1 MERLAWELRQLRDRA
16 GITSYRAL
24 AKAANYSPS
33 TLSEAAK
40 GERLPQLG
48 VVLAYAQACGGDRGE
63 WEARWRAASKACETP
78 EEAAPCPYPGLAA
91 FDETEAG
98 WFFGRG
104 DLVKTLSRCVECEPL
119 TFVVG
124 ASGSGKSSLLRAGLL
139 PRLGQ
144 RWRAV
149 LLTPGTRPLSELAA
163 AVSVLGDTGT
173 GAESLRQQLAGDPAA
188 LDLAL
193 STWLAGQH
201 EDTRVLLVIDQFEE
215 VFTLCSDAAERSAF
229 LDAVAETAAGRPGV
243 GVAIGVRADFTARCF
258 AHSGLVAAIRAGV
271 QVPVGPPTRDELREI
286 IAEPAARVGVAVDAG
301 LIEAVLG
308 EAADQPGALP
318 LVAHAMRETWNQR
331 PGAVLR
337 LEDYRATGGMR
348 SAVAQTAE
356 RVYGAADRAQQDVI
370 RAVFLRLTALGEGT
384 EDTRRR
390 LARAELD
397 GLAETQAVDVVLRR
411 LTAARLV
418 VLSHGTVEV
427 AHEAVIQAW
436 PRLQRWLHDDR
447 DALRTHHRLTTAACT
462 WHELGR
468 DAGALYRGVQLA
480 AAREWAESHPKALN
494 NHEAEFLRTSTTATH
509 RSIRR
514 THQLVTALSVLL
526 ILALAATA
534 VAVRKTAAADTQR
547 RLAVSRELAARA
559 DQLSEQRPE
568 AAMILALE
576 AYQHAA
582 TAEARGSL
590 LSAHARFYANQ
601 FTGHAKPVTDAAFAP
616 DGRTLATASFDHSV
630 KLWDT
635 HSHRLLATLTGH
647 TDVVNTVAYSPDG
660 HTLATAGND
669 RSIKLWDAPSHR
681 LLATLTGHTNMAESV
696 AFSPDGRTLA
706 SAGSDRTVRL
716 WDVRTHRELATLTGH
731 TDAVVRLSFSPDGRM
746 LASADNGRTTRLWDV
761 STHKTLAVLAGSAGA
776 VKTVA
781 FSPDGGTLA
790 TAGGDRSVKLWDVS
804 SRRLLTT
811 LTGHT
816 RDVRDV
822 AFSPDGRTLAS
833 ASIDGTVRLWSP
845 QEREALATL
854 TVKEPVY
861 AVAFSPDGRTLA
873 STGKDSTA
881 VLWDVASHRP
891 EATLTGRSGAVTPQA
906 SFADPHAFFTV
917 DYDNLVARWSTTT
930 QRSRPAPID
939 PPKPVTA
946 SVASDDGRILATTGH
961 DDAIRVWN
969 LGTGKPAAVLRGTTG
984 TARQLA
990 ITPDGSTVAV
1000 GSNDGTIR
1008 LWDVATG
1015 DTTAVLRETH
1025 TVTGLALSPDGRA
1038 LASAGTDGRV
1048 RLWTIGPGRTG
1059 TPLPG
1064 PEDANMALAFSPD
1077 GRTLAVGNTG
1087 NSLRLWDIAT
1097 RRTTAT
1103 LTANSG
1109 FVRAIAF
1116 SPDGRVLA
1124 SAGTDGSVRLWSTST
1139 SRLLATLTGPAIEG
1153 IPTLRFSPDGN
1164 ALAAFGPRNAPRVW
1178 STDANYAGTWSSG
1191 ADYAA
1196 RVWSADAG
1204 HTATHVCRLST
1215 DHRWAQLLP
1224 DQPVK
1229 ELCP

>member
-1 MERLAWELRQLRDRA
+1 M
-16 GITSYRAL
+16 GSAL
-24 AKAANYSPS
+24 A
-33 TLSEAAK
+33 
-40 GERLPQLG
+40 
-48 VVLAYAQACGGDRGE
+48 GGGQGL
-63 WEARWRAASKACETP
+63 RATP
-78 EEAAPCPYPGLAA
+78 EAAAPCPYPGLAA

-119 TFVVG
+119 TVVVG

-139 PRLGQ
+139 PKLGQ

-149 LLTPGTRPLSELAA
+149 LLTPGARPLSELAA
-163 AVSVLGDTGT
+163 AVSALGDTGT
-173 GAESLRQQLAGDPAA
+173 GAQGLRQQLAGDPAA
-188 LDLAL
+188 LELAL
-193 STWLAGQH
+193 SAWLAGQY
-201 EDTRVLLVIDQFEE
+201 EDTRVLLAIDQFEE
-215 VFTLCSDAAERSAF
+215 AFTLCSDAAERSAF
-229 LDAVAETAAGRPGV
+229 LDAVAEAARTARPGV
-243 GVAIGVRADFTARCF
+243 RVAIGVRADFTARCF
-258 AHSGLVAAIRAGV
+258 AHSGLLAAFQAGV

-286 IAEPAARVGVAVDAG
+286 IAEPAARVGVAVDAD

-318 LVAHAMRETWNQR
+318 LVAHAMRETWGRR
-331 PGAVLR
+331 PGAALR

-397 GLAETQAVDVVLRR
+397 GLAEPQAVDVVLRR

-427 AHEAVIQAW
+427 AHEAVIRAW

-447 DALRTHHRLTTAACT
+447 DALRTHHRLTTAART
-462 WHELGR
+462 WHELGCA
-468 DAGALYRGVQLA
+468 AGALYRGMQLA
-480 AAREWAESHPKALN
+480 AAREWAEGHPEALN
-494 NHEAEFLRTSTTATH
+494 SQEAEFLSTSTAAAH
-509 RSIRR
+509 RSTRH
-514 THQLVTALSVLL
+514 THQLVTALSILL

-534 VAVRKTAAADTQR
+534 IAVQKTAAADTQR

-559 DQLSEQRPE
+559 DRLSEQRPE
-568 AAMILALE
+568 AAMILALK
-576 AYQHAA
+576 AYRHAA

-601 FTGHAKPVTDAAFAP
+601 FTGHAKPVTDAAFAQ

-647 TDVVNTVAYSPDG
+647 TDIVNTVAFSPDG
-660 HTLATAGND
+660 RTLATAGND

-716 WDVRTHRELATLTGH
+716 WDVRTRRERATMTGH
-731 TDAVVRLSFSPDGRM
+731 TDAVVRLSFSPDGRT

-761 STHKTLAVLAGSAGA
+761 STHKTLAVLAGSTGA

-790 TAGGDRSVKLWDVS
+790 TAGGDGGVKLWDVG

-811 LTGHT
+811 LAGHT

-861 AVAFSPDGRTLA
+861 AVAFSPDGRTLT

-881 VLWDVASHRP
+881 ALWDVASRRP
-891 EATLTGRSGAVTPQA
+891 EAALTGRTGTITPQA
-906 SFADPHAFFTV
+906 SFADPHTFFTV
-917 DYDNLVARWSTTT
+917 DYDNLVTRWSTTA
-930 QRSRPAPID
+930 QRTRPAPID
-939 PPKPVTA
+939 PPKRVTA
-946 SVASDDGRILATTGH
+946 SVASGDGQVLATTGH

-969 LGTGKPAAVLRGTTG
+969 LGTGGPAAVLRGTTG

-990 ITPDGSTVAV
+990 ITHDGSTVAV
-1000 GSNDGTIR
+1000 CSNDGTIR
-1008 LWDVATG
+1008 VWDVATG
-1015 DTTAVLRETH
+1015 HTTAVLREAH
-1025 TVTGLALSPDGRA
+1025 TVTGLALRPDGRV
-1038 LASAGTDGRV
+1038 LASASTDGVV
-1048 RLWTIGPGRTG
+1048 RLWAIGPGRTG

-1064 PEDANMALAFSPD
+1064 PEDANMALSFSPD
-1077 GRTLAVGNTG
+1077 GRTLAIGNTG

-1116 SPDGRVLA
+1116 SPDGRTLA

-1139 SRLLATLTGPAIEG
+1139 TSLLATLTGPIIEG
-1153 IPTLRFSPDGN
+1153 IPTLGFSPDGK
-1164 ALAAFGPRNAPRVW
+1164 ALAAFGPRIAPRVW
-1178 STDANYAGTWSSG
+1178 STDANYAGAWSSG
-1191 ADYAA
+1191 ADYVA
-1196 RVWSADAG
+1196 RLWSTNADY
-1204 HTATHVCRLST
+1204 TATHVCRLST
-1215 DHRWAQLLP
+1215 DHQWAQLLP

-1229 ELCP
+1229 ELCR